1 MNIVKEKKYVKEK
14 TYKLKISENR
24 DDILFENH

>member
-14 TYKLKISENR
+14 TYKISENR
-24 DDILFENH
+24 DDIMFENH